1 MPLLGQLF
9 SKKNNSRLANQSG
22 ALLMAEGE
30 CLLLAQLGPGQHFSG
45 FLTGGGVHI
54 EVHEEDLGVTQL
66 LTVTAFPYICGE
78 SVRKFVGGL
87 PGHNL
92 AAKGGIEGCLSGRL
106 VRPGRASTA
115 FILFESEVFDGHA

>member
-66 LTVTAFPYICGE
+66 LIVTAFPRLGFQTKCRQELHEKGSGTQPPLPEIFIRWEDGTPSTTAKVGIIC
-78 SVRKFVGGL
+78 RIRN
-87 PGHNL
+87 PP
-92 AAKGGIEGCLSGRL
+92 SGQ
-106 VRPGRASTA
+106 
-115 FILFESEVFDGHA
+115 